1 MNDYER
7 FQKGQESD
15 LSKQYFQYE
24 QLKWW
29 LKMTSKELQEKALE
43 VAQLEWWLANP
54 GLESLWFDVDS
65 YFGVDDNHY
74 KRDYGYDTDKP
85 IEKAYP
91 VALDLEHGC
100 FRVKRPYQT
109 DAEIQA
115 RIDHI
120 LSFDGVA

>member
-1 MNDYER
+1 
-7 FQKGQESD
+7 
-15 LSKQYFQYE
+15 
-24 QLKWW
+24 
-29 LKMTSKELQEKALE
+29 MTSKELQEKALE
-43 VAQLEWWLANP
+43 VAQLEWWLAHP
-54 GLESLWFDVDS
+54 GLESFWLEIDS
-65 YFGVDDNHY
+65 WVDDNYYY
-74 KRDYGYDTDKP
+74 KRDYGFDADKP

-91 VALDLEHGC
+91 VVLDLEHGC